1 MELQDLAQLIINS
14 SAGTRADIVKLQGD
28 LAAVRQE
35 ISNLKQMQQSS
46 GGNIGFNGLGQS
58 LERTGYNLSIS
69 VNSFAKEFKL
79 ALIWGS
85 CIFGVSTG
93 TVITILLVIL
103 LNGGV

>member
-14 SAGTRADIVKLQGD
+14 SAGTRADVVKLQGD

-35 ISNLKQMQQSS
+35 IGNMKQLNTS
-46 GGNIGFNGLGQS
+46 GGVNGFNGLGQS